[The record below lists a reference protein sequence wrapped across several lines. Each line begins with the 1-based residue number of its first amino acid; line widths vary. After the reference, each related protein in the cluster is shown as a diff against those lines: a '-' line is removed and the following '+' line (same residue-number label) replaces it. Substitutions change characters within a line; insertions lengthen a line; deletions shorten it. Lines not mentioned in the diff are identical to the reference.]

1 MDVNANLLPVTPA
14 ANTAKEQP
22 RDKQIDENQA
32 PAVPFQ
38 AVLENQQLPE
48 KNSDNTP
55 TLNGSASET
64 PLNQQISEQKQS
76 DAATAASEKP
86 TDAPLTTDK
95 IATTENQLAEKQS
108 VQNQLVQK
116 QQAENTLAQLNFRRD
131 LNAQSPLQAELLT
144 GKQGE
149 EHALISQLKQAMD
162 SRIQAAANP
171 QASAEKPSATPFTQT
186 LQQLTDVARNVT
198 PFDDKTLEGAQSQL
212 AGEADEPTLALMGKK
227 EVGERRDQAL
237 FALDNPRAIPTKDL
251 NQDAISLGKKAPS
264 TESLSQ
270 IANATAENTQN
281 LQNSA
286 KGAFS
291 VQTENGAF
299 SNTATPSVT
308 HVAGIMATPS
318 ATPMPTATP
327 AVPTPTM
334 NFATPFGTEAWQQQL
349 SQQMLFFSR
358 QGVSQ
363 AQIRLHPEELGSLN
377 VHLRIEDN
385 QAVMHFVSPH
395 SHVRAAMES
404 MMPILRSALQ
414 ESGIH
419 LAQGSVG
426 QDNFSGQSNADQQ
439 SRQHDGQI
447 QPTHPSM
454 GAAGISESHASVSG
468 VKLPTHQGGINTF
481 A

>member
-1 MDVNANLLPVTPA
+1 MDVNANMLPVTPA
-14 ANTAKEQP
+14 ANSAKESP

-32 PAVPFQ
+32 PALPFQ
-38 AVLENQQLPE
+38 AMLENQQSPE
-48 KNSDNTP
+48 KNSENSP
-55 TLNGSASET
+55 TLNGSTNET
-64 PLNQQISEQKQS
+64 SLNQQISEQKQS
-76 DAATAASEKP
+76 EATTVASDKS
-86 TDAPLTTDK
+86 APETLATDK
-95 IATTENQLAEKQS
+95 PVSGEAQLIE
-108 VQNQLVQK
+108 K

-131 LNAQSPLQAELLT
+131 LNAQSPLQADLLT
-144 GKQGE
+144 GKQGDE
-149 EHALISQLKQAMD
+149 QALVNQLKQAMD
-162 SRIQAAANP
+162 ERIQAATNP
-171 QASAEKPSATPFTQT
+171 QINADKPSATPFTQT
-186 LQQLTDVARNVT
+186 LQQLSDVARNVT
-198 PFDDKTLEGAQSQL
+198 PFDDKTLAGAQLQL
-212 AGEADEPTLALMGKK
+212 AGEESELTLPLMGKK

-251 NQDAISLGKKAPS
+251 NQDAMSLGKKAPS

-270 IANATAENTQN
+270 IANAAAENTQN

-291 VQTENGAF
+291 VQAESGAF
-299 SNTATPSVT
+299 NNTATPSVT

-318 ATPMPTATP
+318 ATPIPTTAP
-327 AVPTPTM
+327 AMPTPTM
-334 NFATPFGTEAWQQQL
+334 NLAAPFGTEAWQQQL

-404 MMPILRSALQ
+404 MMPVLRSALQ

-426 QDNFSGQSNADQQ
+426 QDNFSGQSGSDQQ
-439 SRQHDGQI
+439 SRQHDGHI

-454 GAAGISESHASVSG
+454 GVVGISESHASMSG

>member
-1 MDVNANLLPVTPA
+1 MDVNANMLPVTPA
-14 ANTAKEQP
+14 ANSAKESP

-32 PAVPFQ
+32 PALPFQ
-38 AVLENQQLPE
+38 AMLENQQSPE
-48 KNSDNTP
+48 KNSENSP
-55 TLNGSASET
+55 TLNGSANET

-76 DAATAASEKP
+76 EATTVASDKP
-86 TDAPLTTDK
+86 APETLATDK
-95 IATTENQLAEKQS
+95 PVSGEAQLIE
-108 VQNQLVQK
+108 K

-131 LNAQSPLQAELLT
+131 LNAQSPLQADLLT
-144 GKQGE
+144 GKQGDE
-149 EHALISQLKQAMD
+149 QALVNQLKQAMD
-162 SRIQAAANP
+162 ERIQAATHP
-171 QASAEKPSATPFTQT
+171 QISADKPSATPFTQT
-186 LQQLTDVARNVT
+186 LQQLSDVARNVT
-198 PFDDKTLEGAQSQL
+198 PFDDKTLAGAQLQL
-212 AGEADEPTLALMGKK
+212 AGEESELTLPLMGKK

-251 NQDAISLGKKAPS
+251 NQDAMSLGKKTPS

-270 IANATAENTQN
+270 IANAAADNTLN

-286 KGAFS
+286 KGAFN
-291 VQTENGAF
+291 VQAESGAF
-299 SNTATPSVT
+299 NNTATPSVT

-318 ATPMPTATP
+318 ATPIPTTAP
-327 AVPTPTM
+327 AMPTPTM
-334 NFATPFGTEAWQQQL
+334 NLAALFGTEAWQQQL

-404 MMPILRSALQ
+404 MMPVLRSALQ

-426 QDNFSGQSNADQQ
+426 QDSFSGQSGSDQQ

-454 GAAGISESHASVSG
+454 GVVGISESHASMSG

>member
-38 AVLENQQLPE
+38 AMLENQQSPE
-48 KNSDNTP
+48 KNGDSAP
-55 TLNGSASET
+55 ALNGSANET
-64 PLNQQISEQKQS
+64 PLNQQLSEQKQS
-76 DAATAASEKP
+76 DAATADANKP
-86 TDAPLTTDK
+86 AETPLATDK
-95 IATTENQLAEKQS
+95 IATTEKPLID
-108 VQNQLVQK
+108 K

-144 GKQGE
+144 GKQGDE
-149 EHALISQLKQAMD
+149 QALISQLKQAMD
-162 SRIQAAANP
+162 ERIQAAANP
-171 QASAEKPSATPFTQT
+171 QTSTEKPSAPPFTQT

-198 PFDDKTLEGAQSQL
+198 PFDDKTLAGAQLQL
-212 AGEADEPTLALMGKK
+212 AGEAEEPTLALMGKK

-251 NQDAISLGKKAPS
+251 NQDAMSLGKKAPG

-270 IANATAENTQN
+270 IASATAENTQN

-291 VQTENGAF
+291 VQAESGAF
-299 SNTATPSVT
+299 SNTATPTVT

-327 AVPTPTM
+327 AMPTPTM

-404 MMPILRSALQ
+404 MMPVLRSALQ

-447 QPTHPSM
+447 QPTHSSM
-454 GAAGISESHASVSG
+454 GAVGISESHASVSG